1 MESQQSSPPDN
12 FLKKNKIALTAVL
25 VVGIIIAVAAFFF
38 FKKEKHHDY
47 NQKYSKYI
55 ESYTSGTVSKK
66 SFIRVH
72 LANQV
77 KTLSD
82 VGVADNR
89 DLFSFSPSVKGKTY
103 WIDAQTVEFRP
114 DEPLKSGE
122 AYDATFNLNKVTE
135 TEEGLEEFDFNFRVI
150 KPGLSL
156 TQNGLVSQNNTSL
169 DYMKLS
175 GEISTSDQEDPKAI
189 EKALEL
195 DFGQPLKIKWAH
207 NPEKNSYVFNIDS
220 IKKTKTDTELT
231 LKWSGDPIYA
241 DNEGEMKVQVPAL
254 GVFKVL
260 DIKAVQGQEDYA
272 LVQFSEPVGV
282 AQDLSGMLSLSGI
295 SDLRFTI
302 DASQVKIYAPVN
314 LEGAY
319 TVTVNPGVE
328 NINGKKL
335 GVEKTGAISFENK
348 LPSVTIS
355 GSGTILPNS
364 GKLVM
369 PFEAVNL
376 KAVDVTIIK
385 IYENNIP
392 QFFQNNNYKDG
403 NELRRVGK
411 PVVEKTI
418 RLDEDKALN
427 LHKKNRFVLD
437 LDKLLKTEPGAMY
450 RITIG
455 FRQSYH
461 VYQCGTEDG
470 NTASS
475 GLSEEEDE
483 YHGYS
488 ENIDED
494 DDFWS
499 RYSGYYPDNYRWEDR
514 ENPCKPS
521 YYTTDKWAS
530 RNVMASNIG
539 LIAKRGNDNSMMIVA
554 TDLLTAQ
561 PMSGVTLELL
571 DYQRQLITTVK
582 TGGDG
587 MVSFDLKRKPFLLIA
602 KNGEERG
609 YLKMDDGSSLPLS
622 RFDVSGDVVQNG
634 LKGFIYGERG
644 VWRPG
649 DSLYLSFILEDK
661 LKKLPGGYPVTFE
674 LYNPQGQLI
683 RRSINGKP
691 LNGFYA
697 FKTVT
702 ESTAPTGNWLAKVK
716 AGGSVFSKTIKI
728 ETVMPNRLKINFNT
742 GDVGYLGIGGA
753 SYATLSANWLFGSP
767 GKNLKAKVDVNLN
780 TMKTMF
786 KGFEAYEFDNP
797 TVVFQSQVKTIFD
810 GKLNDNGVAQV
821 STSLNENK
829 TAPGM
834 LKANFTTK
842 VFEAGGNF
850 SIDNFSI
857 PYHVYENYYGIK
869 TPEGERLSGMLV
881 TGKDHTVNIVNVDRN
896 GKLVKGGKTVDVELY
911 KVQWRWWWEQDD
923 ENSFANFTQ
932 NSYNK
937 LVKKENITLQDGKGN
952 WNLRI
957 NEPEWGRYLILVRDL
972 NGGHV
977 TGKSV
982 YIDWPGWAQREQA
995 NNPTEASML
1004 SFTSNKPKY
1013 NVGEDVVL
1021 TIPSGKG
1028 GRALISIENGSRV
1041 LKTFWTDTKPGQTQ
1055 FTFKAEAAM
1064 APNVFANVT
1073 LLQPHA
1079 QTVNDLP
1086 IRMYG
1091 AIPLL
1096 IEDPQ
1101 TILKPVIKMADKI
1114 KPETEN
1120 TITIA
1125 EQNGKAMTYTIAIV
1139 DEGLLDLTRFK
1150 TPDPHGIFYAREGLG
1165 VKTWD
1170 LFDYVLGA
1178 WGGNLERIL
1187 SIGGDGSIN
1196 RNLNPAK
1203 ANRFVPV
1210 VKYLGPFALGKGES
1224 KVHKFK
1230 LPQYIGAVRAM
1241 VVAGQDGA
1249 YGFAEKSVQVKK
1261 PLMLLATLPRVI
1273 GPGESFTLPATIFA
1287 TEPNLKNVSVQLKA
1301 TNLQVIGGAS
1311 KQLAFKQPGE
1321 QLAYFQIKVPELIG
1335 IAKVQITAQ
1344 SGTEKAVYDVEMDI
1358 RNPNPYVT
1366 NVVSAVIQPGSN
1378 WSVGYSPIGMNGT
1391 NSGSVELSAIPPIDL
1406 KKRLSYLMQYPHG
1419 CVEQTTSSVFPQLF
1433 LDKLTALNESQ
1444 KAKTEMNIKAGIN
1457 RLRGFQTPDGGLSY
1471 WPGEGNSDEWGT
1483 NYAGH
1488 FLIEAQNVGY
1498 TLPVGM
1504 ADELLRYLKTKA
1516 SAWVPNSTNF
1526 YGGDLS
1532 QAYRLYV
1539 LALAKRP
1546 DIAAMNRLR
1555 GFQYLSV
1562 TAKWRLAAAYKLA
1575 GQNDAAGNLIKGL
1588 STEIQPYNQLG
1599 GTYGSDLRDEAM
1611 ILETLTLL
1619 GRTSSAAQILQTVAA
1634 EMGKDSWYSTQTT
1647 AYSLLA
1653 IAKFCGQTSSSA
1665 SLKYSYTVDGKKG
1678 NVNSAQYIISTPLT
1692 FKGGSSA
1699 GQGAVSVTNTGKGVL
1714 FARLI
1719 LQGQPSA
1726 GQNTFLPNNPDAL
1739 DMSIS
1744 YKLLNG
1750 KPLDPGILR
1759 QGTDFYAEVTIKNPG
1774 RMGYYE
1780 QMALTQ
1786 IFPSGWEIINTR
1798 VNDNES
1804 IIASSPYT
1812 YRDIRDDRVFT
1823 YFNLRENETVVYKV
1837 LLNASY
1843 IGRYYLSATQCE
1855 AMYNNNI
1862 SATEAG
1868 KWVQVVK

>member
-1 MESQQSSPPDN
+1 MESSRSSFVQRNKKPLIIGSVAVVLLGIASIF
-12 FLKKNKIALTAVL
+12 FLKK
-25 VVGIIIAVAAFFF
+25 
-38 FKKEKHHDY
+38 EKPKDY

-55 ESYTSGTVSKK
+55 EAYTSGTISKK

-72 LANQV
+72 LASEV
-77 KTLSD
+77 KTMSD

-89 DLFSFSPSVKGKTY
+89 DLFSFSPSVKGKAF

-122 AYDATFNLNKVTE
+122 TYEANFDLSKVTE
-135 TEEGLEEFDFNFRVI
+135 TEKDLEEFEFGFRVI
-150 KPGLSL
+150 KPGMSLS
-156 TQNGLVSQNNTSL
+156 QDGLVSQNNTSL
-169 DYMKLS
+169 DYMKLK
-175 GEISTSDQEDPKAI
+175 GEITTSDQEDPKAI
-189 EKALEL
+189 EKALAI
-195 DFGQPLKIKWAH
+195 DFPQTLKVKWQH
-207 NPEKNSYVFNIDS
+207 NPEKNTSAFTIDS
-220 IKKTKTDTELT
+220 IKKTGQDTKLT
-231 LKWSGDPIYA
+231 LKWSGDAIDA
-241 DNEGEMKVQVPAL
+241 DSKGEETVAVPAK
-254 GVFKVL
+254 GVFKIL
-260 DIKAVQGQEDYA
+260 NMKAVQDLEDYA
-272 LVQFSEPVGV
+272 LIQLSEPVGV
-282 AQDLSGMLSLSGI
+282 AQDLAGLISLSGL
-295 SDLRFTI
+295 SDLRFTV
-302 DASQVKIYAPVN
+302 DASQVKVYSALA
-314 LEGAY
+314 LEGNY
-319 TVTVNPGVE
+319 TFTVNSGIE

-335 GVEKTGAISFENK
+335 GAGKTANIVFENK
-348 LPSVTIS
+348 LPSVVIA

-364 GKLVM
+364 GKLVL
-369 PFEAVNL
+369 PFEATNL
-376 KAVDVTIIK
+376 KAVDVTVVK

-392 QFFQNNNYKDG
+392 QFFQTNSYKDG
-403 NELRRVGK
+403 SEIRRVGK
-411 PVVEKTI
+411 PVVQKTI

-427 LHKKNRFVLD
+427 LHKKNRFTLD
-437 LDKLLKTEPGAMY
+437 LDKLIKTEPGAMY

-455 FRQSYH
+455 FRNEYNVFKCAEVTS
-461 VYQCGTEDG
+461 EDG
-470 NTASS
+470 NSD
-475 GLSEEEDE
+475 EDD
-483 YHGYS
+483 YRGYG
-488 ENIDED
+488 EKIDED
-494 DDFWS
+494 DEFWE
-499 RYSGYYPDNYRWEDR
+499 RYNSYYPNNYRWEDR
-514 ENPCKPS
+514 DNPCTPS
-521 YYTTDKWAS
+521 YYTNDKWAS

-539 LIAKRGNDNSMMIVA
+539 IIAKRGNDNSMLVV
-554 TDLLTAQ
+554 TTNLLTAE

-571 DYQRQLITTVK
+571 DYQRQIIHTVK
-582 TGGDG
+582 TDGDG
-587 MVSFDLKRKPFLLIA
+587 MATFDLKRKPFLLIA
-602 KNGEERG
+602 KNGDERG

-622 RFDVSGDVVQNG
+622 RFDVGGDVVQNG
-634 LKGFIYGERG
+634 LKGYIYGERG

-649 DSLYLSFILEDK
+649 DSIFVSFILEDK

-683 RRSINGKP
+683 KRIINGKP

-697 FKTVT
+697 FKTAT
-702 ESTAPTGNWLAKVK
+702 ENTAPTGNWLAKVK
-716 AGGSVFSKTIKI
+716 AGGAVFSKTIKV
-728 ETVMPNRLKINFNT
+728 ETVMPNRLKINFNIGNAT
-742 GDVGYLGIGGA
+742 YLGVGGA
-753 SYATLSANWLFGSP
+753 SSATLSANWLFGSV

-780 TMKTMF
+780 TMKTTF
-786 KGFEAYEFDNP
+786 KGFDEYTFDNP
-797 TVVFQSQVKTIFD
+797 TVVFQSQVKTIFE
-810 GKLNDNGVAQV
+810 GTLNENGTAVV
-821 STSLNENK
+821 NTSLNENN

-857 PYHVYENYYGIK
+857 PYHVYNNYYGIK
-869 TPEGERLSGMLV
+869 TPDGDKLSGMLV
-881 TGKDHTVNIVNVDRN
+881 TGQDHKVNIVNVDRN
-896 GKLVKGGKTVDVELY
+896 GKLVRGGKTVEVELY
-911 KVQWRWWWEQDD
+911 KVQWRWWWDQDD
-923 ENSFANFTQ
+923 QNSYANFTQ

-937 LVKKENITLQDGKGN
+937 LVKKENITLSDGKGN

-957 NEPEWGRYLILVRDL
+957 DEPEWGRYLILVRDV

-982 YIDWPGWAQREQA
+982 YVDWPGWAQREQA

-1004 SFTSNKPKY
+1004 SFTANKTKF

-1055 FTFKAEAAM
+1055 FTFKAEKNM
-1064 APNVFANVT
+1064 APNVFAVVT

-1096 IEDPQ
+1096 IEDPE

-1120 TITIA
+1120 SITVA

-1150 TPDPHGIFYAREGLG
+1150 TPDPHSAFYAREGLG

-1196 RNLNPAK
+1196 KNLNPAK

-1224 KVHKFK
+1224 KTHKFT

-1273 GPGESFTLPATIFA
+1273 GPGESFTLPATVFA
-1287 TEPNLKNVSVQLKA
+1287 TENNLKNVTVQLQA
-1301 TNLQVIGGAS
+1301 QNLQVVGS
-1311 KQLAFKQPGE
+1311 KTQQLGFKQPGE
-1321 QLAYFQIKVPELIG
+1321 QMAYFEIKAPEITG
-1335 IAKVQITAQ
+1335 IAKVKIIAQ
-1344 SGTEKAVYDVEMDI
+1344 SGSEKAVYDVEMDI
-1358 RNPNPYVT
+1358 RNPNPFVT
-1366 NVVSAVIQPGSN
+1366 NVVSAVVEPGAN
-1378 WSVGYSPIGMNGT
+1378 WSLNYAPIGMAGT
-1391 NSGSVELSAIPPIDL
+1391 NSGAVELSSIPPIDL

-1419 CVEQTTSSVFPQLF
+1419 CVEQTTSGVFPQLF
-1433 LDKLTALNESQ
+1433 LNKLTAMNEQQ
-1444 KAKTEMNIKAGIN
+1444 KATTERNIKAGIN
-1457 RLRGFQTPDGGLSY
+1457 RLKGFQTTDGGLSY
-1471 WPGEGNSDEWGT
+1471 WPGEGSSDEWGT
-1483 NYAGH
+1483 NYAAH
-1488 FLIEAQNVGY
+1488 FLVESQNAGY

-1504 ADELLRYLKTKA
+1504 MEELVRYLKTKA
-1516 SAWVPNSTNF
+1516 NNWAPNSSNF

-1532 QAYRLYV
+1532 QSYRLYV

-1546 DIAAMNRLR
+1546 EIAAMNRLR
-1555 GFQYLSV
+1555 AFEYLSV
-1562 TAKWRLAAAYKLA
+1562 SAKWRLAAAYKLA
-1575 GQNDAAGNLIKGL
+1575 GQADAANKLIQNLP
-1588 STEIQPYNQLG
+1588 TEIKPYNQLG
-1599 GTYGSDLRDEAM
+1599 GTYGTELRDEAM

-1619 GRTSSAAQILQTVAA
+1619 GRKGTAAQLLQSVAA
-1634 EMGKDSWYSTQTT
+1634 RLGKDDWYSTQTT

-1653 IAKFCGQTSSSA
+1653 IAKFCGVNSSSNN
-1665 SLKYSYTVDGKKG
+1665 LKYSYTIDGKKG
-1678 NVNSAQYIISTPLT
+1678 NVNSNQYIISTPLA
-1692 FKGGSSA
+1692 FKGN
-1699 GQGAVSVTNTGKGVL
+1699 VNVTNTSDRVL

-1726 GQNTFLPNNPDAL
+1726 GQNNFQPNNPDVL

-1750 KPLDPGILR
+1750 KVLDPTVLK
-1759 QGTDFYAEVTIKNPG
+1759 QGTDFYAEVVVKNPG
-1774 RMGYYE
+1774 KNGYYE

-1823 YFNLRENETVVYKV
+1823 YFNMRENEMVTYKV

-1843 IGRYYLSATQCE
+1843 IGKYYLSAVQCE

-1862 SATEAG
+1862 SATEGG
-1868 KWVQVVK
+1868 KWVQVIK

>member
-1 MESQQSSPPDN
+1 MESPRSSFVQRN
-12 FLKKNKIALTAVL
+12 KKTLIIGSVAVVLLGIASV
-25 VVGIIIAVAAFFF
+25 FF
-38 FKKEKHHDY
+38 FKKERPKDY

-55 ESYTSGTVSKK
+55 EAYTSGTISKK

-72 LANQV
+72 LASEV
-77 KTLSD
+77 KTMSD
-82 VGVADNR
+82 VGVADTR
-89 DLFSFSPSVKGKTY
+89 DLFNFSPSVKGKAY

-122 AYDATFNLNKVTE
+122 TYEANFDLSKVTE
-135 TEEGLEEFDFNFRVI
+135 TEKDLEEFEFGFRVI
-150 KPGLSL
+150 KPGMSLS
-156 TQNGLVSQNNTSL
+156 QDGLVSQNNTSL
-169 DYMKLS
+169 DYMKLK
-175 GEISTSDQEDPKAI
+175 GEITTSDQEDSKAI
-189 EKALEL
+189 EKALAI
-195 DFGQPLKIKWAH
+195 DFPQTLKVKWQH
-207 NPEKNSYVFNIDS
+207 NPEKNTSAFTIDS
-220 IKKTKTDTELT
+220 IKKTGQDTKLT
-231 LKWSGDPIYA
+231 LKWSGDAIDA
-241 DNEGEMKVQVPAL
+241 DSKGEETVAVPAK
-254 GVFKVL
+254 GAFKIL
-260 DIKAVQGQEDYA
+260 NMKAVQDLEDYA
-272 LVQFSEPVGV
+272 LIQLSEPVGV
-282 AQDLSGMLSLSGI
+282 AQDLAGLISLSGL

-302 DASQVKIYAPVN
+302 DASQVKVYSALA
-314 LEGAY
+314 LEGNY
-319 TVTVNPGVE
+319 TFTVNSGIE

-335 GVEKTGAISFENK
+335 GAGKTANIVFENK
-348 LPSVTIS
+348 LPSVVIA

-364 GKLVM
+364 GKLVL
-369 PFEAVNL
+369 PFEATNL
-376 KAVDVTIIK
+376 KAVDVTVIK

-392 QFFQNNNYKDG
+392 QFFQTNSYKDG
-403 NELRRVGK
+403 GEIRRVGK
-411 PVVEKTI
+411 PVVQKTI

-427 LHKKNRFVLD
+427 LHKKNRFTLD
-437 LDKLLKTEPGAMY
+437 LDKLIKTEPGAMY

-455 FRQSYH
+455 FRNEYN
-461 VYQCGTEDG
+461 VFKCAEVTNEDG
-470 NTASS
+470 NSD
-475 GLSEEEDE
+475 EDD
-483 YHGYS
+483 YRGYG
-488 ENIDED
+488 EKIDED
-494 DDFWS
+494 DEFWE
-499 RYSGYYPDNYRWEDR
+499 RYNSYYPNNYRWEDR
-514 ENPCKPS
+514 DNPCTPS
-521 YYTTDKWAS
+521 YYTNDKWAS

-539 LIAKRGNDNSMMIVA
+539 IIAKRGNDNSMLIV
-554 TDLLTAQ
+554 TTNLLTAE

-571 DYQRQLITTVK
+571 DYQRQIIHTVK
-582 TGGDG
+582 TDGDG
-587 MVSFDLKRKPFLLIA
+587 MATFDLKRKPFLLIA
-602 KNGEERG
+602 KNGDERG

-622 RFDVSGDVVQNG
+622 RFDVGGDVVQNG
-634 LKGFIYGERG
+634 LKGYIYGERG

-649 DSLYLSFILEDK
+649 DSIFVSFILEDK

-683 RRSINGKP
+683 KRIINGKP

-697 FKTVT
+697 FKTAT
-702 ESTAPTGNWLAKVK
+702 ENTAPTGNWLAKAK
-716 AGGSVFSKTIKI
+716 AGGAVFSKTIKV
-728 ETVMPNRLKINFNT
+728 ETVMPNRLKINFNIGNAT
-742 GDVGYLGIGGA
+742 YLGVGGA
-753 SYATLSANWLFGSP
+753 SSATLSANWLFGSV

-780 TMKTMF
+780 TMKTTF
-786 KGFEAYEFDNP
+786 KGFDEYTFDNP
-797 TVVFQSQVKTIFD
+797 TVVFQSQVKTIFE
-810 GKLNDNGVAQV
+810 GTLNENGTAIVN
-821 STSLNENK
+821 TSLNENN

-857 PYHVYENYYGIK
+857 PYHVYNNYYGIK
-869 TPEGERLSGMLV
+869 TPDGDKLSGMLV
-881 TGKDHTVNIVNVDRN
+881 TGQDHKVNIVNVDRN
-896 GKLVKGGKTVDVELY
+896 GKLVHGSKNVEVELY
-911 KVQWRWWWEQDD
+911 KVQWRWWWDQDD
-923 ENSFANFTQ
+923 QNSYANFTQ

-937 LVKKENITLQDGKGN
+937 LVKKENITLSEGKGS

-957 NEPEWGRYLILVRDL
+957 DEPEWGRYLILVRDE

-982 YIDWPGWAQREQA
+982 YVDWPGWAQREQA

-1004 SFTSNKPKY
+1004 SFTANKTKF

-1055 FTFKAEAAM
+1055 FSFKAEKNM
-1064 APNVFANVT
+1064 APNVFAVVT

-1096 IEDPQ
+1096 IEDPE

-1120 TITIA
+1120 SVTVA

-1150 TPDPHGIFYAREGLG
+1150 TPDPHSAFYAREGLG

-1196 RNLNPAK
+1196 KNLNPAK

-1224 KVHKFK
+1224 KTHKFT

-1273 GPGESFTLPATIFA
+1273 GPGESFTLPATVFA
-1287 TEPNLKNVSVQLKA
+1287 TENNLKNVTVQLQA
-1301 TNLQVIGGAS
+1301 QNLQVVGS
-1311 KQLAFKQPGE
+1311 KTQQLGFKQPGE
-1321 QLAYFQIKVPELIG
+1321 QMAYFEIKAPEITG
-1335 IAKVQITAQ
+1335 IAKVKIIAQ
-1344 SGTEKAVYDVEMDI
+1344 SGSEKAVYDVEMDI
-1358 RNPNPYVT
+1358 RNPNPFVT
-1366 NVVSAVIQPGSN
+1366 NVVSAVVEPGAN
-1378 WSVGYSPIGMNGT
+1378 WSLNYAPIGMAGT
-1391 NSGSVELSAIPPIDL
+1391 NSGTVELSSIPPINL

-1419 CVEQTTSSVFPQLF
+1419 CVEQTTSGVFPQLF
-1433 LDKLTALNESQ
+1433 LNKLTALNEQQ
-1444 KAKTEMNIKAGIN
+1444 KALTEKNIKAGIN
-1457 RLRGFQTPDGGLSY
+1457 RLKGFQTTDGGLSY
-1471 WPGEGNSDEWGT
+1471 WPGEGSSDEWGT
-1483 NYAGH
+1483 NYAAH
-1488 FLIEAQNVGY
+1488 FLVESQNAGY

-1504 ADELLRYLKTKA
+1504 MDELVRYLKAKA
-1516 SAWVPNSTNF
+1516 NNWAPNSSNF

-1532 QAYRLYV
+1532 QSYRLYV

-1546 DIAAMNRLR
+1546 EMAAMNRLR
-1555 GFQYLSV
+1555 AFEYLSV
-1562 TAKWRLAAAYKLA
+1562 SAKWRLAAAYKLA
-1575 GQNDAAGNLIKGL
+1575 GQADAANKLIQNLP
-1588 STEIQPYNQLG
+1588 TEIQPYNQLG
-1599 GTYGSDLRDEAM
+1599 GTYGTELRDEAM

-1619 GRTSSAAQILQTVAA
+1619 GRKGTAAQLLQSVAA
-1634 EMGKDSWYSTQTT
+1634 RLGKDDWYSTQTT

-1653 IAKFCGQTSSSA
+1653 IAKFCGVNSSSNN
-1665 SLKYSYTVDGKKG
+1665 LKYSYTIDGKKG
-1678 NVNSAQYIISTPLT
+1678 NVNSNQYIISTPLA
-1692 FKGGSSA
+1692 FKGNVA
-1699 GQGAVSVTNTGKGVL
+1699 VTNTSDRVL

-1726 GQNTFLPNNPDAL
+1726 GQNNFQPNNPDVL

-1750 KPLDPGILR
+1750 KVLDPTTLK
-1759 QGTDFYAEVTIKNPG
+1759 QGTDFYAEVVVKNPG
-1774 RMGYYE
+1774 KNGYYE

-1823 YFNLRENETVVYKV
+1823 YFNMRENETVTYKV

-1843 IGRYYLSATQCE
+1843 IGRYYLSAVQCE

-1868 KWVQVVK
+1868 KWVQVIK